1 MAYKVAATIK
11 HGTKDGNVFF
21 DPGETITAKD
31 VGGKDAL
38 EALINAGSV
47 VDSAQY
53 VEPVVVAVAKP
64 EPENND
70 SK

>member
-47 VDSAQY
+47 VDSAQNAFRQSI
-53 VEPVVVAVAKP
+53 AVAEP
-64 EPENND
+64 EPENTD